1 MACKRPANSKKA
13 RFGVVDFHAV
23 GHPEYDGGEARIKKI
38 ILV

>member
-1 MACKRPANSKKA
+1 MDCKRSANSEKV

-23 GHPEYDGGEARIKKI
+23 GHPECDGGEARIKKI